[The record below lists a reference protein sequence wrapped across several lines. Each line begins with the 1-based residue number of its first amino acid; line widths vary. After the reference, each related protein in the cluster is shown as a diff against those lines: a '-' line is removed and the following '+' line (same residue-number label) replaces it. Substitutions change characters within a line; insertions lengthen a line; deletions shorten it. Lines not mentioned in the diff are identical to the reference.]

1 MPFSHLDNT
10 EYGMF
15 SFPTGGGQRSMY
27 QELVSVNR
35 TLQQKVEELKRAQT
49 RLIEYRKAVECTG
62 DMIFVFDRDY
72 RYLMANRAYLEARG
86 SVFPDVVGKTLPE
99 VIGSATFERI
109 RAQLEVCLAG
119 GEVSYEDTYHYPDKG
134 LRSILVTMS
143 PIRDDAGRV
152 DRAACLIKDITENK
166 LLEEQLRQSQKM
178 EAIGTLAGGIAHDF
192 NNILTVI
199 AGYASLIQLNG
210 AGSEAAS
217 MAREIMISAERA
229 AEMTR
234 SLLAFSRK
242 QEVHLDAMDVNL
254 VVGDLHKSL
263 SRLIT
268 EEIELVVRL
277 CEAPLCICADRR
289 QVEQVLI
296 NLAVNARDAMP
307 GGGVLSIT
315 TATVELRD
323 EDLPPGSYAAIV
335 VADNGTGMDKEVQAR
350 VFEPFFTTKEVGKG
364 TGLGLSSSYGII
376 RKHNGLIRVNSEPGA
391 GTSFS
396 IYLPL
401 CGAQTEQG
409 TASAAFARSTGSETI
424 LLVEDDRTVRGM
436 TQMLLEQHGYRVL
449 VAREGEE
456 ALRVFEK
463 ESGTVR
469 LLLTDVIMP
478 RLNGRLLSEKVRQL
492 APGLPVIFMSGYPA
506 DVMSQSGLAGSGT
519 YLPKPVKPDELLGT
533 IRETLNG
540 SSFPA
545 SA

>member
-1 MPFSHLDNT
+1 
-10 EYGMF
+10 
-15 SFPTGGGQRSMY
+15 
-27 QELVSVNR
+27 
-35 TLQQKVEELKRAQT
+35 
-49 RLIEYRKAVECTG
+49 
-62 DMIFVFDRDY
+62 
-72 RYLMANRAYLEARG
+72 
-86 SVFPDVVGKTLPE
+86 
-99 VIGSATFERI
+99 
-109 RAQLEVCLAG
+109 
-119 GEVSYEDTYHYPDKG
+119 
-134 LRSILVTMS
+134 
-143 PIRDDAGRV
+143 
-152 DRAACLIKDITENK
+152 
-166 LLEEQLRQSQKM
+166 
-178 EAIGTLAGGIAHDF
+178 
-192 NNILTVI
+192 
-199 AGYASLIQLNG
+199 
-210 AGSEAAS
+210 

-268 EEIELVVRL
+268 EEIELVLRL
-277 CEAPLCICADRR
+277 SETPLCICADRR

-307 GGGVLSIT
+307 DGGMLSIT

-323 EDLPPGSYAAIV
+323 EDLPQGRYALIV

-376 RKHNGLIRVNSEPGA
+376 RKHNGLIRVKSEPGA

-401 CGAQTEQG
+401 SGVQTEQG

-463 ESGTVR
+463 ESRAIR

-478 RLNGRLLSEKVRQL
+478 RLNGRLLCEKVRQL

-519 YLPKPVKPDELLGT
+519 YLPKPVKPDVLLGT
-533 IRETLNG
+533 IRDTLNG
-540 SSFPA
+540 SPFPT

>member
-1 MPFSHLDNT
+1 MPFSHMDNT

-15 SFPTGGGQRSMY
+15 SYPAGGEHRSLY

-35 TLQQKVEELKRAQT
+35 TLQQKVEELKRAQS

-86 SVFPDVVGKTLPE
+86 SVFPEVVGRTLPE
-99 VIGSATFERI
+99 VIGAATFERI
-109 RAQLEVCLAG
+109 RAQFEVCLAG
-119 GEVSYEDTYHYPDKG
+119 GEVSYEDTYRYPDKG
-134 LRSILVTMS
+134 VRNLLVTMS
-143 PIRDDAGRV
+143 PIRDDGGRV

-210 AGSEAAS
+210 GGSEAAS
-217 MAREIMISAERA
+217 MAGEIMISAERA

-242 QEVHLDAMDVNL
+242 QEVHLDALDANL
-254 VVGDLHKSL
+254 IVGDLHKSL

-268 EEIELVVRL
+268 EEIELVVLL
-277 CEAPLCICADRR
+277 CDAPLCICADRR

-307 GGGVLSIT
+307 GGGMLTIT

-323 EDLPPGSYAAIV
+323 EEMPPGSYALIV

-376 RKHNGLIRVNSEPGA
+376 RKHNGLIRVKSEPGA

-401 CGAQTEQG
+401 CGAQTAVG

-424 LLVEDDRTVRGM
+424 LLVEDDQTVRGM

-463 ESGTVR
+463 ESGAVR

-506 DVMSQSGLAGSGT
+506 DVMSQNGLCGSGT
-519 YLPKPVKPDELLGT
+519 YLPKPVKPDVLLGT
-533 IRETLNG
+533 IRDTLNG
-540 SSFPA
+540 APFHA

>member
-15 SFPTGGGQRSMY
+15 SFPAGGEHRSMY

-49 RLIEYRKAVECTG
+49 SLIEYRKAVECTG

-72 RYLMANRAYLEARG
+72 RYLMANTAYLEARG
-86 SVFPDVVGKTLPE
+86 SVFPDVVGRTLPE
-99 VIGSATFERI
+99 VIGAATFERI

-134 LRSILVTMS
+134 LRNLLVTMS
-143 PIRDDAGRV
+143 PIRDDAGCV

-217 MAREIMISAERA
+217 MAGEIMVSAERA

-277 CEAPLCICADRR
+277 CEAQLCICADRR

-315 TATVELRD
+315 TATVELGD

-376 RKHNGLIRVNSEPGA
+376 RKHNGLIRVKSEPGA

-519 YLPKPVKPDELLGT
+519 YLPKPVKPAELLGT